1 MNKREIIFFVV
12 LIAIFALLAT
22 LQKNQ
27 PQPQQEAR
35 IPPPL
40 PPKEMKVR
48 VLIETT
54 SKAKKNTAK
63 KKHSGAMPPI
73 TATYR
78 QTIGFE
84 NYASMMEQRGA
95 VFLMKS
101 RHKGSLIQLSLL
113 NGKCRLISLDE
124 LRRLGLS
131 SRIRKIARESTL
143 DDQIKHAANLQ
154 AYGNV
159 FMLIPQVMEEK
170 IAKQF
175 YNAYGVGGKV
185 LSLKGTYHR
194 SGGNLLLKIHQVCSM
209 KGKSSEAIEI
219 VL

>member
-1 MNKREIIFFVV
+1 MSKREIIFSVV

-27 PQPQQEAR
+27 PQPQQQAR
-35 IPPPL
+35 IPPP
-40 PPKEMKVR
+40 PPKEMKVK
-48 VLIETT
+48 VLIETS
-54 SKAKKNTAK
+54 SKAKKLTVQ
-63 KKHSGAMPPI
+63 KKHSGSMPPI

-78 QTIGFE
+78 QTIGFK

-95 VFLMKS
+95 IFLMKS
-101 RHKGSLIQLSLL
+101 RNKGSLIQLSLL

-131 SRIRKIARESTL
+131 SRIRKIARESSF
-143 DDQIKHAANLQ
+143 DDQIKQAKNLQ

-170 IAKQF
+170 ITKQF
-175 YNAYGVGGKV
+175 YNAYEVDEKV

-194 SGGNLLLKIHQVCSM
+194 SGGNLLLRIHEVCSM
-209 KGKSSEAIEI
+209 NGTSREMIEI